1 MRHAPGVLQNRSA
14 LQERQRVLCTTAKM
28 FNTQKLMKK
37 EGKPSELEEE
47 VAKTLQH
54 FEQAKEN
61 AQHLQHLR
69 LVYVNS
75 AEHVEFKA
83 AHGGVERYII
93 IRIPFRS
100 LLSFRK
106 VAKISIDMLESKFK
120 QPIVVIANRTIIST
134 RAVSHATQKRPRSRT
149 LKAVH
154 SAILDDIVAP
164 SNVTGRQFKST
175 VEGRKIE
182 KVFLDPLDREVMEPR
197 LDSLTHAYAKL
208 TTHTVHFEFSK
219 PTAFQQKKLE
229 SQRQKK

>member
-1 MRHAPGVLQNRSA
+1 
-14 LQERQRVLCTTAKM
+14 M
-28 FNTQKLMKK
+28 FNTSKLMKK
-37 EGKPSELEEE
+37 EGKHSELEEE

-61 AQHLQHLR
+61 AQHLQHLK

-75 AEHVEFKA
+75 AEHVEHKA
-83 AHGGVERYII
+83 AHGAVERYIM

-100 LLSFRK
+100 LASFRK
-106 VAKISIDMLESKFK
+106 VAKQVIDMLENKFK
-120 QPIVVIANRTIIST
+120 QPVVVIANRTIIST
-134 RAVSHATQKRPRSRT
+134 RAVSHASQKRPRSRT

-154 SAILDDIVAP
+154 NAILDDICAP
-164 SNVTGRQFKST
+164 SSVTGRQIRMT
-175 VEGRKIE
+175 AEGRKIE

-197 LDSLTHAYAKL
+197 LDSLSHAYAKL

-229 SQRQKK
+229 AQRQKKLAYCVCRACICAN